1 MARHGE
7 NIRKRK
13 DGRWEGRYPVYCSQ
27 KEKKIYRSVYGA
39 TYEDVKKKLAERKV
53 VLGERELPGK
63 NSVYHITFANAA
75 EEWLLEIQHKRKPST
90 YVKYHTIYQIHL
102 KEKLGNVRVAEI
114 TDSFLR
120 ENIPSFLSESI
131 LKSIY
136 CVLNQI
142 LAFAAIQYSI
152 AISPLKKPVSNMR
165 AKPVSVLS
173 QKEQSKL
180 LSVLEHGTDT
190 YKSAVWLCLHTGLR
204 LGELCALKW
213 ADIDFIN
220 HMITVTRTV
229 QRLYSGGRQTKTVL
243 LETEPK
249 SEYSK
254 RDIPLSCAALKML
267 ISFQN
272 NEEYIFGGNKALE
285 PRNMQYHFK
294 KILREAGVEDKNFHI
309 LRHTFATN
317 CIEVGIDV
325 KSLSEILGH
334 SNVQITL
341 NRYVHPSMNTKRKH
355 LAELSAYYGQI
366 YGHSEITNP

>member
-39 TYEDVKKKLAERKV
+39 TYEDVKKKLAEQKV
-53 VLGERELPGK
+53 ILGERELPGK
-63 NSVYHITFANAA
+63 NSVYQITFANAA

-114 TDSFLR
+114 TDSFLC
-120 ENIPSFLSESI
+120 ENIPTSLSESV

-152 AISPLKKPVSNMR
+152 TISPLKKPISNMW

-180 LSVLEHGTDT
+180 LSVLENGTDT
-190 YKSAVWLCLHTGLR
+190 YKSAVCLCLHTGLR

-213 ADIDFIN
+213 TDIDFAN
-220 HMITVTRTV
+220 HLITVTRTV
-229 QRLYSGGRQTKTVL
+229 QRLYSGGHQTKTVL

-254 RDIPLSCAALKML
+254 RDIPLSRAALKML
-267 ISFQN
+267 ISLQN

-366 YGHSEITNP
+366 YGHSETTNP

>member
-13 DGRWEGRYPVYCSQ
+13 DGCWEGRYPVYCSQ
-27 KEKKIYRSVYGA
+27 KDEKIYRSVYGA

-180 LSVLEHGTDT
+180 LSVLEPVFA
-190 YKSAVWLCLHTGLR
+190 KNP
-204 LGELCALKW
+204 
-213 ADIDFIN
+213 IDK
-220 HMITVTRTV
+220 
-229 QRLYSGGRQTKTVL
+229 Y
-243 LETEPK
+243 
-249 SEYSK
+249 
-254 RDIPLSCAALKML
+254 
-267 ISFQN
+267 
-272 NEEYIFGGNKALE
+272 ALE
-285 PRNMQYHFK
+285 
-294 KILREAGVEDKNFHI
+294 
-309 LRHTFATN
+309 
-317 CIEVGIDV
+317 
-325 KSLSEILGH
+325 
-334 SNVQITL
+334 
-341 NRYVHPSMNTKRKH
+341 
-355 LAELSAYYGQI
+355 
-366 YGHSEITNP
+366 